1 MDASGRF
8 TETRTFKMNMGGIGA
23 RMMRFLMKEKGIDSL
38 ETLRQQAIDNG
49 VEFIACQMSMDV
61 MGIKREE
68 LLDSVSVG
76 GVATYMER
84 AEQANVNL
92 FI

>member
-1 MDASGRF
+1 MA
-8 TETRTFKMNMGGIGA
+8 GIGA
-23 RMMRFLMKEKGIDSL
+23 KMMRFIMKRKGVDSL
-38 ETLRQQAIDNG
+38 ESLRQQAIDNG

-68 LLDSVSVG
+68 LLDGVNIG
-76 GVATYMER
+76 GVATYMNR
-84 AEQANVNL
+84 AEQSNVNL